1 MAYTLVMAENQEN
14 KTQQYKKANQP
25 LTSDTLTAQ
34 QLQTDRIQRKI
45 KFKIFDARRGNEWK

>member
-1 MAYTLVMAENQEN
+1 MAENQEN